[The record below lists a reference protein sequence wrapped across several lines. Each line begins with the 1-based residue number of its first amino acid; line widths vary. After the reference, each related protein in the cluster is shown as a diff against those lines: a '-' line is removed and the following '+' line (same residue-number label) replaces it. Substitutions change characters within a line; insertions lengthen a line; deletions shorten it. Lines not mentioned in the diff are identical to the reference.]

1 MAIRFYM
8 VEDDLGVRRI
18 LKDIIHTRNLGIVA
32 GETDDGEFALGEI
45 ERLQPEIV
53 LLDILLEGMDG
64 LEIADHLHRILPET
78 KIIMISEVASKDII
92 GRAYAS
98 GVEYY
103 VYKPVNVIEIVSV
116 IDRVI
121 HSINL
126 KNALRTMGSAGN
138 GRHSADRS
146 NQETISDLTAPQSV
160 SKAKT
165 VLQSAFKDLGIY
177 GDAGIEDLI
186 RLCEMVSATKDTAV
200 GSGKYN
206 VNTLYERI
214 VENYHTKGVIITSK
228 GIEQRIRRIVLS
240 ALCNIANLGIEDY
253 GSYKF
258 ERYSTL
264 LFNFKEVKQEMD
276 YIRGRSPFHGKICV
290 KRFVDGL
297 ISLIE

>member
-8 VEDDLGVRRI
+8 VEDDLGVRKI
-18 LKDIIHTRNLGIVA
+18 LKDIIQSRSLGIVV

-45 ERLQPEIV
+45 ARLKPEIV

-64 LEIADHLHRILPET
+64 LEIAGHLHQSSPET
-78 KIIMISEVASKDII
+78 KIIMISEVASKEII

-103 VYKPVNVIEIVSV
+103 VYKPVNVVEIVSV

-126 KNALRTMGSAGN
+126 RAALN
-138 GRHSADRS
+138 
-146 NQETISDLTAPQSV
+146 TISNSGMSHQGNNQSV
-160 SKAKT
+160 PAT
-165 VLQSAFKDLGIY
+165 IQSAPSTPMVSKTRTALQAVFKDLGIY

-186 RLCEMVSATKDTAV
+186 RLCEMVCTFKDIESSA
-200 GSGKYN
+200 GRYN
-206 VNTLYERI
+206 VNALYERI
-214 VENYHTKGVIITSK
+214 VENHLAKGAVITVK
-228 GIEQRIRRIVLS
+228 GIEQRIRRIALS

-258 ERYSTL
+258 EKYSTL

-297 ISLIE
+297 LSLVE